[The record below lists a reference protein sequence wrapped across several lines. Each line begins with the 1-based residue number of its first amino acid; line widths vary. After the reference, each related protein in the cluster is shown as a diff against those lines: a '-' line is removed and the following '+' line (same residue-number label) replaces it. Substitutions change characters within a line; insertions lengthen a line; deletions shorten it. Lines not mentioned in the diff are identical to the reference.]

1 MFRDREQE
9 LERLKRQLLEEDEDE
24 YEEDEDEYEE
34 DEEEDEEEE
43 DEEEEAFPDCPVYNT
58 DAADVDLEEYSDA
71 VYEEP
76 RRSWGL
82 VAAVLLLTA
91 AVLLLLA
98 YLLANRGGLLCVS

>member
-9 LERLKRQLLEEDEDE
+9 LERLKRQLLEEDE
-24 YEEDEDEYEE
+24 YEE
-34 DEEEDEEEE
+34 DEEDEEEYEEEE

-98 YLLANRGGLLCVS
+98 YLLANRGGLL